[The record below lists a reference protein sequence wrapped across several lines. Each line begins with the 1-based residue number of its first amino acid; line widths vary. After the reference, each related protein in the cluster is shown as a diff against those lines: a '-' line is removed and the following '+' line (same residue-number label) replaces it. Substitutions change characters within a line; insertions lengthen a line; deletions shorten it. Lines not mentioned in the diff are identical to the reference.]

1 VKTQQL
7 EQRHQQQTQQMQ
19 QGHTQQMQQVQQR
32 QSAGAGGARGGGR
45 R

>member
-19 QGHTQQMQQVQQR
+19 QGHTQQMQQIQQR